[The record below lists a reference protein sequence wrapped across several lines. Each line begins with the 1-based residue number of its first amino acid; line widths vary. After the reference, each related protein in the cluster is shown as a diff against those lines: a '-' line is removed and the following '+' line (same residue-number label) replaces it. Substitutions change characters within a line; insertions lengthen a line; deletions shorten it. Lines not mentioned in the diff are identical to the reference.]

1 MKVLGILGAHKK
13 DGLTAQYL
21 AAIAKG
27 LPQAVTYE
35 CLYLADYTITPDK
48 GQLNPVLD
56 KLEKKLQESDIWIMA
71 APTYWGAL
79 SGVMKNFLDCMRP
92 RMVRMTKAADTLPA
106 QFKDKHYLSLT
117 TCFQSSLENFF
128 VGITDDTFKTIDRAM
143 TGAGLIKVTEIVGTG
158 TWGQKQPDPAKLAL
172 CQRWGAKL
180 ATKQKKDDN
189 TVKRYIQLFC
199 MIAVMA
205 LVTMGLQQLIFGVF
219 SGGKFWITYATFVL
233 IFYVLLASLLHFFT
247 FLRHRRR

>member
-1 MKVLGILGAHKK
+1 VKVLGILGAHKK

-180 ATKQKKDDN
+180 ATKQKKEVN
-189 TVKRYIQLFC
+189 T
-199 MIAVMA
+199 
-205 LVTMGLQQLIFGVF
+205 
-219 SGGKFWITYATFVL
+219 
-233 IFYVLLASLLHFFT
+233 
-247 FLRHRRR
+247 